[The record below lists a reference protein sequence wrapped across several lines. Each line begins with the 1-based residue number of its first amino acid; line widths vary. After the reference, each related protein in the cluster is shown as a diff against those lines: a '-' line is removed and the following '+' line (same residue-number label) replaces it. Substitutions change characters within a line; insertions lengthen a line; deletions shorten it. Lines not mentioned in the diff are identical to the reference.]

1 MTLDDSI
8 ATRTKNRDG
17 VLGYQYGLRE
27 NDNLSFSRNPNY
39 ITEKLL
45 CIKLRKLLRIKVALT
60 ITGIILI
67 IPILITGIFV
77 VKHILI

>member
-39 ITEKLL
+39 ITDKLL
-45 CIKLRKLLRIKVALT
+45 CIKLQKLLRIKVVLA
-60 ITGIILI
+60 ITGIFLI
-67 IPILITGIFV
+67 IPILIAGI
-77 VKHILI
+77 ILIKHLMM